1 MMYEHSDDREFLLWQ
16 YAETIDENLRSIFD
30 ALRISK
36 LFEIC
41 KIILMIKI
49 IIPLKS
55 ILFFHFSFSRINLK
69 SGKVKGIIKET
80 DRYRYKFTC
89 ILVIVKWR

>member
-1 MMYEHSDDREFLLWQ
+1 MYEHSDDREFLLWQ

-41 KIILMIKI
+41 KITIILMIKNYYSFKVHFI
-49 IIPLKS
+49 FPFFIFEDKFEKWKS
-55 ILFFHFSFSRINLK
+55 KR
-69 SGKVKGIIKET
+69 IIKET
-80 DRYRYKFTC
+80 DIDTSL
-89 ILVIVKWR
+89 LVY